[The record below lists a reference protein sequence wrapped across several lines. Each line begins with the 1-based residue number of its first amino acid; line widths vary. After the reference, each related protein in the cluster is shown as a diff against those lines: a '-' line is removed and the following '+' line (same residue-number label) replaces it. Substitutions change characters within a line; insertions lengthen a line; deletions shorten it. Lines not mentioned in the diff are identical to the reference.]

1 MSSDRILER
10 LSRLHPKLI
19 DLALDRVERLLAALE
34 HPERRLPPVIHIAGT
49 NGKGSTVA
57 TLRACLEAAGYR
69 VHVYT
74 SPHLVRFAERIRVA
88 GTLIEDERLSACLEE
103 CERANAGAP
112 ITLFEI
118 TTVAAFLAFSRT
130 AADATLLEVGLGGR
144 FDATNVVRD
153 PAATVLTPI
162 SIDHQRFLGET
173 VASIAFEKAGILKPG
188 VRGIVGPQLQDA
200 ADVIEVRATE
210 TGSPLYWHGKDWRA
224 EPTASGM
231 RYEGTRWR
239 LDLPVPALAGRHQID
254 NAGAAIACLE
264 GLDAPLA
271 VDPEAIA
278 RGLRGI
284 EWPARLQRLTRGPL
298 ARMLPPDC
306 ELWLDGG
313 HNQAGGEVLAQ
324 HATTWR
330 DRPLHLV
337 FGMLNTHDPRGFL
350 KALAGDVAD
359 VATVAIPGEANS
371 LSAEDAAGAAH
382 SVGFAA
388 KSYPS
393 VSAAVGAATEKPG
406 PSRILICG
414 SLYLAGTVLAEN
426 G

>member
-1 MSSDRILER
+1 
-10 LSRLHPKLI
+10 
-19 DLALDRVERLLAALE
+19 
-34 HPERRLPPVIHIAGT
+34 LPPAIHVAGT
-49 NGKGSTVA
+49 NGKGSSVA

-88 GTLIEDERLSACLEE
+88 GTLIEDDQLSACLEE
-103 CERANAGAP
+103 CEQANAGAP

-118 TTVAAFLAFSRT
+118 TTAAAFLAFSRT

-144 FDATNVVRD
+144 FDATNVIRQPV
-153 PAATVLTPI
+153 ATVLTPI
-162 SIDHQRFLGET
+162 SLDHQRFLGDT
-173 VASIAFEKAGILKPG
+173 LAAIAFEKAGILKPG
-188 VRGIVGPQLQDA
+188 VPGVVGPQSPEA
-200 ADVIEVRATE
+200 AEVIEVRATE

-224 EPTASGM
+224 EPTETGM
-231 RYEGTRWR
+231 RYEGSRWR
-239 LDLPVPALAGRHQID
+239 LDLPAPSLIGRHQID

-264 GLDAPLA
+264 GLETSLR
-271 VDPEAIA
+271 VDSGALA

-298 ARMLPPDC
+298 PAMLPPGG

-324 HATTWR
+324 QAANWR
-330 DRPLHLV
+330 DRPLRLV
-337 FGMLNTHDPRGFL
+337 FGMLNTHDARGFL
-350 KALAGDVAD
+350 KALARYVAD
-359 VATVAIPGEANS
+359 VGTVAIPGEANS
-371 LSAEDAAGAAH
+371 LSAEDAAAAAR
-382 SVGFAA
+382 AA
-388 KSYPS
+388 GLAAESYPN
-393 VSAAVGAATEKPG
+393 VGAAVSDAAAKPG
-406 PSRILICG
+406 ASRILICG